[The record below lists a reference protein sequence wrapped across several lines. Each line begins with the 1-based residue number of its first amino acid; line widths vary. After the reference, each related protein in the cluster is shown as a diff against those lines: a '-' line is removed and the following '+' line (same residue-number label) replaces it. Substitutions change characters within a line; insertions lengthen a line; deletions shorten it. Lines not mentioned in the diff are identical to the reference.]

1 MVSACFHSSV
11 VAVLVS
17 SGTLTSIV
25 MKIAFDQT
33 GVGRDGVEK
42 KFKKPWCGML
52 LMCLA
57 MAVPLLKYYA
67 YERHRDRAAR
77 DAIPPEVSMRQV
89 GLRISVP
96 AFFCV
101 FGSFLQAAGLMW
113 IPVSIYQMLQSS
125 VIIFSALIRF
135 VWMGKNIALYE
146 GCGILLVVCGL
157 SCVGLASL
165 VSGKSS
171 SNDSPVYFQILGM
184 CLVLVS
190 QALLACGSVIEESLL
205 QGCGASPEFVCGM
218 VGSWGTL
225 YTLLIFIPLAQI
237 FPGEDGDGLREDSI
251 DTIYMV
257 ANSSSL
263 WMFLVAFFVV
273 VLAYNLAMRTLN
285 KISQA
290 TTMQLLGGLRTL
302 SVWAVALLMYFRW
315 PQYGEKWVWSTWIEL
330 GGFIMLICGV
340 FMYRATVKF
349 PCFAYPDTLAAK
361 APSEPI
367 ESQVDQMDVSLV
379 DN

>member
-1 MVSACFHSSV
+1 MGVI
-11 VAVLVS
+11 

-33 GVGRDGVEK
+33 VVGRDGVEK
-42 KFKKPWCGML
+42 KFKKPWCVML

-57 MAVPLLKYYA
+57 MAVPLLKYA
-67 YERHRDRAAR
+67 YEKHRDRAAR
-77 DAIPPEVSMRQV
+77 NVVTPDVSMRKV
-89 GLRISVP
+89 ALRISVP
-96 AFFCV
+96 AFLCV
-101 FGSFLQAAGLMW
+101 FGTFLQAAGLMW

-135 VWMGKNIALYE
+135 LWMGKKIALYE
-146 GCGILLVVCGL
+146 GCGILLVAGGL

-165 VSGKSS
+165 VQPQESGKSS
-171 SNDSPVYFQILGM
+171 SNDSPIYFQILGM
-184 CLVLVS
+184 CLVLLS
-190 QALLACGSVIEESLL
+190 QGLLACGSVIEESLL

-218 VGSWGTL
+218 VGVWGTL
-225 YTLLIFIPLAQI
+225 YTLFIFVPLAQN

-251 DTIYMV
+251 DTIHMV
-257 ANSSSL
+257 VNSSSL

-330 GGFIMLICGV
+330 GGFVMLICGV
-340 FMYRATVKF
+340 FMYKATIKF
-349 PCFAYPDTLAAK
+349 PCFAYPDALTTK
-361 APSEPI
+361 APSELR
-367 ESQVDQMDVSLV
+367 ESQVDPIDVSLV